1 MFGLAVGLEA
11 LANCMDG
18 IRGHCWNHCT
28 GLRETIR
35 PTNQA
40 HHQTLGLQLARQAQ
54 AWIKHLLDALKL
66 CGANCKGCLM
76 ARQLGICAKTY
87 ISGSCTRWYGTVCKP
102 PAEHHQGSSKSW
114 PSDQAKK
121 VLFQVQLFHLYPLAC
136 LCQMACHKDWAAK
149 QVSPWICRPWALR
162 WHAAEA

>member
-54 AWIKHLLDALKL
+54 AWTGCSEALLGKL
-66 CGANCKGCLM
+66 QGLPDGKKNLYFGKLHPVVWN
-76 ARQLGICAKTY
+76 RLQT
-87 ISGSCTRWYGTVCKP
+87 SC
-102 PAEHHQGSSKSW
+102 
-114 PSDQAKK
+114 
-121 VLFQVQLFHLYPLAC
+121 
-136 LCQMACHKDWAAK
+136 
-149 QVSPWICRPWALR
+149 
-162 WHAAEA
+162 